1 MKRGNSSTEAVAI
14 ESEYESDDDNIPMD
28 EIRQPTVIEGNSIP
42 IIKKNLSKPHFTYQT
57 LKKRTQNR
65 DAAAKKSYIQVEY
78 IGINNMRKS
87 MKSIHL
93 TQHPL
98 TNHTYTI

>member
-14 ESEYESDDDNIPMD
+14 ESEYESDDDNIPMA

-42 IIKKNLSKPHFTYQT
+42 IINFCKKNLSKPHFTYQT

-65 DAAAKKSYIQVEY
+65 DAATKKS
-78 IGINNMRKS
+78 
-87 MKSIHL
+87 
-93 TQHPL
+93 
-98 TNHTYTI
+98 